1 MNAPALVV
9 NDLPARSHPWRVV
22 LGLLLV
28 ALVPAVISVWL
39 HPHGP
44 TWVRTGDITV
54 AVARAWSDV
63 LWVDARAASA
73 YQHAHVPGAL
83 NLSPGSWDEQVGD
96 FVAAWSP
103 GRRVVV
109 YCDGHGCQAS
119 REVAQRLHDELGLK
133 ENVHVLTG
141 GWDAWKEARK

>member
-1 MNAPALVV
+1 MNVPAPAVES
-9 NDLPARSHPWRVV
+9 RSVRSCPWRVV

-28 ALVPAVISVWL
+28 ALVPAVMSAWL
-39 HPHGP
+39 HPQGP
-44 TWVRTGDITV
+44 AWVRTGDVSV
-54 AVARAWSDV
+54 AVARAWADV

-96 FVAAWSP
+96 FVAAWGP

-109 YCDGHGCQAS
+109 YCDGHGCQVS
-119 REVAQRLHDELGLK
+119 REVAQRLRDELGLK
-133 ENVHVLTG
+133 NVHVLTG
-141 GWDAWKEARK
+141 GWDAWVEAGK